1 MSKTRRGLSFL
12 LCLVMAFS
20 LFAGVPF
27 EVLDTEANAADTNT
41 NPGNDSKWVTAWHT
55 SMLYLDAAS
64 DVNKAVSVLSE
75 LNERTFRTVIPM
87 TISGNTV
94 RLTYSNEYAPNGET
108 LKIGEITLA
117 KGDPNDAARWLSS
130 TSVKLKDMNAL
141 FKTAIANGQAD
152 VANSYYQDSGI
163 LRIKPGEIVVS
174 EPIDISALGLNAM
187 DYLSVSTWVCDM
199 NSNYTGFKNGFTGGL
214 IGGET
219 NYLGLALGG
228 SGYNHTEATDLD
240 GVGLIPS
247 VPLSNSNATGDYN
260 VVPFLNTVEVLR
272 ESITGVK
279 DTSNAYTTV
288 IFGDSTVAN
297 DIPVYLAQNLKSGD
311 IDGVAVTW
319 AAVKGN
325 EVLLN
330 GQDGAN
336 DSNGNIM
343 DEAAI
348 SVVDEVRA
356 LEGVKKVILKV
367 GINDI
372 LHPQC
377 SDMSANFAS
386 RSDDEIA
393 QQIIAGYKYIVE
405 QLHDKGIEVY
415 FYELT
420 PWRADDGTYYSRNS
434 TISWTERVDNI
445 RLKVNAWLA
454 KYGADYDTFVTDRK
468 TGSGD
473 GYTGNITLGTQY
485 GANGY
490 TKAYKTKE
498 VTVSQDTFDRFGY
511 ISLESL
517 GTTSAAFAPST
528 LNPFNAEEAFTGMT
542 ALRRAYTTDGI
553 HFTAAGQSKL
563 AKITPTSI
571 FYQRQDTYNGAGE
584 TVTVEGIYF
593 ATKALTVDHNYFICN
608 TDAAS
613 IKDGADGSNQSLKGH
628 IVGNPGKASSAS
640 DRESDVVSDLES
652 NSVIVQRGTSGAP
665 YIVKKSVAD
674 KNEWTLLYIQDMNSY
689 YWKNGNDYLVWYY
702 PGPSLTWGNYFKTGV
717 IDQQPWHAGVSKH
730 WYTFDEITPAS
741 NASDNYS
748 VKLWYNGTVTDKYLV
763 FDNSKFNGKFIS
775 SKKSGNI
782 ALYDNTSKGVNIKLD
797 INKDSANL
805 LNVTTDETVV
815 NAAGGKTTQLQFR
828 LDSQMLDSNSVPTG
842 TDFHD
847 APKDNNARGPY
858 SQYTFGDNQ
867 KIFWMST
874 DPNVATVSQSA
885 ASDLKATYT
894 NGGGEVTFT
903 GNGGTTALV
912 ANFFWKE
919 HDGTDYVFDNNVKD
933 GQAQYYSTAEKDA
946 AIANGSRVPRET
958 TEGYHWVE
966 INNGLWV
973 WTNYNWLTSTTK
985 VTNINRY
992 ACDILLGGLTN
1003 NTEEADNFLFNETP
1017 TGKDCTL
1024 TAVNASD
1031 PIDAKLPGTAWKW
1044 ESSNTNVA
1052 KIASSADE
1060 FATLEYKGTGTT
1072 TITLTRVDENGNAV
1086 TSDVDG
1092 KPITSTITIHVNEIP
1107 TVDISFNGT
1116 TEDNYWLKGVTAG
1129 DSFAMNGFVS
1139 NQSNATINSWT
1150 WEAYGEDGKLTN
1162 KVTVTP
1168 DNVQSTTLT
1177 LNDVGISY
1185 VVLKVHYTLPNG
1197 GGEGDVTTAI
1207 SINAE
1212 YSIATTTNTIID
1224 FGLPVKLD
1232 LGAHGISKD
1241 APKNTELV
1249 KGRSSTDEFAADAV
1263 TLGFGVASLEN
1274 GTVIYTP
1281 KQIANDKDTIYYSA
1295 DVGNGYKYSNVNIIP
1310 ASSIYYE
1317 DSFVTYNG
1325 TGWQVA
1331 GESKTGVYQ
1340 DIKDDVY
1347 GYDAAYGQYTTYS
1360 NGSAHYVTV
1369 NNEYGANLP
1378 SYTGEYPTATF
1389 TFTGTGF
1396 AVYSTSDSEA
1406 GYVSV
1411 KYKNETTGATKK
1423 FMVNSF
1429 ANGDY
1434 DQTPTVQVL
1443 DLPYGTYTVTLTV
1456 VFDKSFD
1463 GNNDGHYTYC
1473 LDAVRIYEPLKGNVD
1488 ANNAYAEVGEANAQY
1503 KTVRSMLLDA
1513 NSFGKISAAENGAVF
1528 LDSKTRLAYDKKGN
1542 VTNVDIYGTSVSDYT
1557 NYGPKNE
1564 VYLGQGQGIAF
1575 KIENAAQLADIQLG
1589 IKQAGRDSGKVIIN
1603 GHTIEV
1609 TSATDMYYS
1618 IKQYMTEDATV
1629 VVVNPGSSVI
1639 SLTVLKTTKND
1650 AQLQTAIIVT
1660 PELGKL
1666 AAERMMS
1673 YVNTPT
1679 EPMPTEP
1686 TVEPTVEPTEEP
1698 QPSKDPTPSE
1708 DPEPSVEPTEEPQ
1721 PSEDPQP
1728 DDDDQDQDNALMNIL
1743 KKIGDFFKKLFGGWK
1758 K

>member
-27 EVLDTEANAADTNT
+27 KVLDTEADAADTNT
-41 NPGNDSKWVTAWHT
+41 NPGNNSEWVTAWHT
-55 SMLYLDAAS
+55 SMLYLDADS
-64 DVNKAVSVLSE
+64 DVQRAVTALSNY
-75 LNERTFRTVIPM
+75 NERTFRTVIPM
-87 TISGNTV
+87 TIVGNTV
-94 RLTYSNEYAPNGET
+94 RLTYSNEYATAENGEE

-117 KGDPNDAARWLSS
+117 KGDPSDTARWAD
-130 TSVKLKDMNAL
+130 TKYVAVKDMAEV
-141 FKTAIANGQAD
+141 FKTAIAQGKAYMGG
-152 VANSYYQDSGI
+152 SYYQDSGI
-163 LRIKPGEIVVS
+163 LHVKPGQIVVS
-174 EPIDISALGLNAM
+174 EPIDISSLGLNAM
-187 DYLSVSTWVCDM
+187 DYMAVSTWICDM
-199 NSNYTGFKNGFTGGL
+199 NSNITGFKKGFTGGL
-214 IGGET
+214 IGGKT
-219 NYLGLALGG
+219 NYLGLAVGG
-228 SGYNHTEATDLD
+228 NGYNHTESRDLD
-240 GVGLIPS
+240 NVGLVSS
-247 VPLSNSNATGDYN
+247 VALSSSNATGDYN
-260 VVPFLNTVEVLR
+260 VIPFLSTVEVQR
-272 ESITGVK
+272 STMKGKGVD

-297 DIPVYLAQNLKSGD
+297 DIPVYLAQTLKSRN
-311 IDGVAVTW
+311 INGVAVTW

-330 GQDGAN
+330 GQDGAK

-348 SVVDEVRA
+348 SVVDEVKA

-377 SDMSANFAS
+377 SDMSSNFAS

-420 PWRADDGTYYSRNS
+420 PWRADNGTYYSRNS
-434 TISWTERVDNI
+434 TISAWTGRVDNI

-473 GYTGNITLGTQY
+473 GYKGNITLGNQY
-485 GANGY
+485 GTNGY

-498 VTVSQDTFDRFGY
+498 VTVSQDKFDRFGY

-517 GTTSAAFAPST
+517 GSTSASVAPST
-528 LNPFNAEEAFTGMT
+528 VNPFGEDFTGMT
-542 ALRRAYTTDGI
+542 AMKKAYTTDGI
-553 HFTAAGQSKL
+553 HFTAAGQSKV
-563 AKITPTSI
+563 AKSTPISI
-571 FYQRQDTYNGAGE
+571 FYDRKDSYAGAGSE
-584 TVTVEGIYF
+584 VNIYGIYF
-593 ATKALTVDHNYFICN
+593 ATTQLVVDHNYFICN
-608 TDAAS
+608 TDASS
-613 IKDGADGSNQSLKGH
+613 IKNDATGKNQS
-628 IVGNPGKASSAS
+628 IVGYIAGNPG
-640 DRESDVVSDLES
+640 VVSGDDSTGINSDLES
-652 NSVIVQRGTSGAP
+652 NAVTVQRGTQGRP
-665 YIVKKSVAD
+665 YIVRKSVAD
-674 KNEWTLLYIQDMNSY
+674 KNEWTLIYSDSKDSY
-689 YWKNGNDYLVWYY
+689 YWTNNGMFLAWYY
-702 PGPSLTWGNYFKTGV
+702 PGAQLWYGDYFKTGV
-717 IDQQPWHAGVSKH
+717 RNERPYHTGVKG
-730 WYTFDEITPAS
+730 WFTFDRITAS
-741 NASDNYS
+741 SADGDYT
-748 VKLWYNGTVTDKYLV
+748 VRLWYDPVTTKKTFVYED
-763 FDNSKFNGKFIS
+763 GKFIS
-775 SKKSGNI
+775 SKNNGNV
-782 ALYDNTSKGVNIKLD
+782 ALYDNSSKGVHITLD
-797 INKDSANL
+797 IDDINTTPL
-805 LNVTTDETVV
+805 LN
-815 NAAGGKTTQLQFR
+815 AGKDKNDITILNTAENKTTQLNFHLYSER
-828 LDSQMLDSNSVPTG
+828 LDSDGKPDGTAFSNAPT
-842 TDFHD
+842 
-847 APKDNNARGPY
+847 NNDARGPY
-858 SQYTFGDNQ
+858 NQYVFGDNQ

-874 DPNVATVSQSA
+874 NTDVAEITQSA
-885 ASDLKATYT
+885 GTDNIASYTY
-894 NGGGEVTFT
+894 GGGNVKFT
-903 GNGGTTALV
+903 GKGGTTMLV
-912 ANFFWKE
+912 ANFFWQE
-919 HDGTDYVFDNNVKD
+919 ADGEKYEFDNKVVN
-933 GQAQYYSTAEKDA
+933 GTAEYYTTAEKDA
-946 AIANGSRVPRET
+946 AIANGSKVPST
-958 TEGYHWVE
+958 TENGYHWVE
-966 INNGLWV
+966 VTNGKWV
-973 WTNYNWLTSTTK
+973 WTNYHWLTSTTT
-985 VTNINRY
+985 VTNINKY
-992 ACDILLGGLTN
+992 ACDITLGGLKN
-1003 NTEEADNFLFNETP
+1003 NTGVEDQFLFNETP
-1017 TGKDCTL
+1017 TGKDCLL
-1024 TAVNASD
+1024 TAENTSD
-1031 PIDAKLPGTAWKW
+1031 PADAELPGTGWKW
-1044 ESSNTNVA
+1044 VSSDTSVA
-1052 KIASSADE
+1052 EVEGADE
-1060 FATLEYKGTGTT
+1060 SANLIYKSTGTT

-1086 TSDVDG
+1086 NGIDG
-1092 KPITSTITIHVNEIP
+1092 NPITSSIIIHVNEIP
-1107 TVDISFNGT
+1107 TIDIKFNDST
-1116 TEDNYWLKGVTAG
+1116 MDDYTLPGVTAG
-1129 DSFAMNGFVS
+1129 DEFPIKAFIS
-1139 NQSNATINSWT
+1139 NKSNATITSWKWSVLDDELQPIKT
-1150 WEAYGEDGKLTN
+1150 F
-1162 KVTVTP
+1162 TVTP
-1168 DNVQSTTLT
+1168 ANAQSAKL
-1177 LNDVGISY
+1177 
-1185 VVLKVHYTLPNG
+1185 VVNEAGAAYILVEANYTLPNNG
-1197 GGEGDVTTAI
+1197 GSDVVRSSI
-1207 SINAE
+1207 RINAE
-1212 YSIATTTNTIID
+1212 YSIQTETNTIID

-1249 KGRSSTDEFAADAV
+1249 KGRSSTDEFAKDAV

-1274 GTVIYTP
+1274 GSVIYTP

-1325 TGWQVA
+1325 TDWKVE
-1331 GESKTGVYQ
+1331 GEAKTGVYQ

-1378 SYTGEYPTATF
+1378 TYTGEYPTASF

-1396 AVYSTSDSEA
+1396 AVYSTSDNDA

-1528 LDSKTRLAYDKKGN
+1528 LDSKTRLAYDENNN

-1589 IKQAGRDSGKVIIN
+1589 IKQAGKDSGEVIIN
-1603 GHTIEV
+1603 GHTIKV

-1679 EPMPTEP
+1679 EPMPIEP

-1728 DDDDQDQDNALMNIL
+1728 DDGDQDQDNALMNIL

>member
-27 EVLDTEANAADTNT
+27 KVLDTEANATDTNT
-41 NPGNDSKWVTAWHT
+41 NPGNSSKWVTAWHT

-330 GQDGAN
+330 GQDGSG

-348 SVVDEVRA
+348 SVVDEVKA

-386 RSDDEIA
+386 RSDDKIA

-420 PWRADDGTYYSRNS
+420 PWRADDGTYYSRNK
-434 TISWTERVDNI
+434 TISAWTDRVDNI

-473 GYTGNITLGTQY
+473 GYTDNITLGNQY

-490 TKAYKTKE
+490 TKAYNTKE
-498 VTVSQDTFDRFGY
+498 VTVSQDKFDRFGY

-517 GTTSAAFAPST
+517 GTTSASFAPST
-528 LNPFNAEEAFTGMT
+528 VNPFGEDFTGMT
-542 ALRRAYTTDGI
+542 ALRKAYTTDGI

-946 AIANGSRVPRET
+946 AIANGSRVPSET

-1224 FGLPVKLD
+1224 CGLPVKLD
-1232 LGAHGISKD
+1232 LNASGISRK
-1241 APKNTELV
+1241 APSVELV
-1249 KGRSSTDEFAADAV
+1249 KGRTESNEFGTADV
-1263 TLGFGVASLEN
+1263 RLGFGVASLDN
-1274 GTVIYTP
+1274 GTVTYTP
-1281 KQIANDKDTIYYSA
+1281 TAIATAKDTLYYSA
-1295 DVGNGYKYSNVNIIP
+1295 AVDNGYKYSNVNIIP

-1325 TGWQVA
+1325 TGWKVA

-1347 GYDAAYGQYTTYS
+1347 GYDAAYGSYMTYS

-1369 NNEYGANLP
+1369 NNKYGANLP
-1378 SYTGEYPTATF
+1378 TYTGEYPTATF

-1396 AVYSTSDSEA
+1396 AVYSTSDKTA
-1406 GYVSV
+1406 GFVKV
-1411 KYKNETTGATKK
+1411 KYTNKDTNVTKK
-1423 FMVNSF
+1423 VVLNSY
-1429 ANGDY
+1429 AEGDY
-1434 DQTPTVQVL
+1434 NQTPTIQALGL
-1443 DLPYGTYTVTLTV
+1443 DYGTYEVTITVAY
-1456 VFDKSFD
+1456 DKSFD
-1463 GNNDGHYTYC
+1463 VGNKGSYTFY
-1473 LDAVRIYEPLKGNVD
+1473 LDAVRIYEPLKGNDD
-1488 ANNAYAEVGEANAQY
+1488 ANKAYGEVGEANAEY
-1503 KTVRSMLLDA
+1503 KTVRSLLIAKDVFDA
-1513 NSFGKISAAENGAVF
+1513 LDDETPGAVYIE
-1528 LDSKTRLAYDKKGN
+1528 SKLRNVYDEDGN
-1542 VTNVDIYGTSVSDYT
+1542 ITETKDVLGTSVSDYK

-1564 VYLGQGQGIAF
+1564 VYLGKGNGVAF
-1575 KIENAAQLADIQLG
+1575 KIDNAAQLTDIQLG
-1589 IKQAGRDSGKVIIN
+1589 IKCAGAATGKVMIN
-1603 GHTIEV
+1603 GNYIDI

-1618 IKQYMTEDATV
+1618 IKKYMTNDTVIIANPDDAI
-1629 VVVNPGSSVI
+1629 I

-1650 AQLQTAIIVT
+1650 AQVQADVT
-1660 PELGKL
+1660 VTSELGKL
-1666 AAERMMS
+1666 AAEQIFAA
-1673 YVNTPT
+1673 VKTPDP
-1679 EPMPTEP
+1679 EP
-1686 TVEPTVEPTEEP
+1686 VEPTVEPTEEP

-1708 DPEPSVEPTEEPQ
+1708 DPEPTVEPTEEPQ